1 MLLSNY
7 KTLFRAVFGL
17 SVAILLSWCVFL
29 HVQNKKLSEG
39 LETALNNVEV
49 YQSIA
54 NNEIDQNGVL
64 KLTVDQ
70 LKHSNDSI
78 VCKLD
83 SAIKA
88 NKTKRSVINT
98 AATQTQTLYV
108 NGGKG
113 VQGDLRT
120 ILVDS
125 TYTDSL
131 KYNNLTTV
139 YYTIGKDTVD
149 VTIDLKNT
157 QYLYTYTKKYYKND
171 KSFLKRLLTLD
182 FKKVRRTEYK
192 IENTND
198 LINTSDVRVIEI
210 QK

>member
-17 SVAILLSWCVFL
+17 SVAILLSWCAFL

-83 SAIKA
+83 SVIKA
-88 NKTKRSVINT
+88 NKIKRSVINT

-120 ILVDS
+120 ILIDS